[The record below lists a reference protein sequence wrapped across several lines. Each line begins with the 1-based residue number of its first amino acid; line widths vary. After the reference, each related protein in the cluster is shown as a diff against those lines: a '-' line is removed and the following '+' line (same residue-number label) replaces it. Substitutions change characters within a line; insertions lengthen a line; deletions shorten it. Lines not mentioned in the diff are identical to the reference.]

1 MSLSYGHI
9 PQHLCSVSRYAI
21 DKGKTRL
28 PIKKRTPIKALKV
41 LNDQRPQVLPS
52 GQNIHV
58 RFACLYHTM
67 IHLGKKVP
75 FLSPFCRLF
84 LGFFSALQI
93 KKVPINMDTLVL
105 LFPKRIAFRI
115 NILLKKSFKIY
126 IKQPIF

>member
-1 MSLSYGHI
+1 MMTTLREDAKSSQSSIKMKNCPRYGCRRPAAIQAQNVPLVWPHSSTPLFRI
-9 PQHLCSVSRYAI
+9 QIAI

-67 IHLGKKVP
+67 IH
-75 FLSPFCRLF
+75 
-84 LGFFSALQI
+84 A
-93 KKVPINMDTLVL
+93 
-105 LFPKRIAFRI
+105 
-115 NILLKKSFKIY
+115 
-126 IKQPIF
+126 